1 MPPEITPLPGMVR
14 AHKTAYGT
22 NHVGK
27 PQYSEGSWERID
39 VWVSDTDTGL
49 VDAGKH
55 FRERRAAAGPNDV
68 SDMASKIYAGSGNVK
83 YHPACPACYLGH
95 GHTVDYHNLH
105 TNHGRKAWD

>member
-1 MPPEITPLPGMVR
+1 MSDVIKALPGMVR
-14 AHKTAYGT
+14 AHKTAYGV

-49 VDAGKH
+49 VDAGKS

-68 SDMASKIYAGSGNVK
+68 SDMASKIYAGCQTRWAPGELSVIRFEVGAA
-83 YHPACPACYLGH
+83 PAGYK
-95 GHTVDYHNLH
+95 
-105 TNHGRKAWD
+105 R